1 MLVPGQEGYD
11 SVAVQG
17 STRDSQGGHSGEIP
31 VRTSNVAGHCMTFS
45 GQTNGSR
52 TSDDAP
58 QVEASSPETD
68 GSSHS
73 SVEFPLHDSEEA
85 GAHMTVPEQATDGV
99 SPIEKSKPNYYSDQ
113 LKTATSRVGGVM
125 PQSDVASIED
135 SLQFNTLVLPPWRSL
150 PDNSSKKVPDKA
162 DGSDKTDKM

>member
-1 MLVPGQEGYD
+1 MVQGRAGYD
-11 SVAVQG
+11 SVAFQA
-17 STRDSQGGHSGEIP
+17 STGDSQGGHSVEIP
-31 VRTSNVAGHCMTFS
+31 VRTSDVAGDCMTFRE
-45 GQTNGSR
+45 QTNGSR

-58 QVEASSPETD
+58 EVEASSPETE

-73 SVEFPLHDSEEA
+73 SVEFPVHDSEEA

-125 PQSDVASIED
+125 PQSDVATIED
-135 SLQFNTLVLPPWRSL
+135 SLQFNSLVLPPWRSL
-150 PDNSSKKVPDKA
+150 PDNSSKKVSDKS